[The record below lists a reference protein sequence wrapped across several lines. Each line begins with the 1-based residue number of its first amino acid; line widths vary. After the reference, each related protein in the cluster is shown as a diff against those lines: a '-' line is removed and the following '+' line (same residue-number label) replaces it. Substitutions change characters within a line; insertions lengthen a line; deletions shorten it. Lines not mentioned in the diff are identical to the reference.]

1 MLSRMLCAGALAILL
16 GSISVM
22 IPSEAQAS
30 VLADLSVED
39 RAVGAT
45 FIVEGEVQTVWT
57 EMDEKGRIWT
67 RARVRVDA
75 QLKGEDLPGEIV
87 VDSMGGRFGDYSLT
101 VVGQA
106 VFSEGEQLFLFLDE
120 IQNGSRLV
128 PLGKFLGKYT
138 VRRAPGE
145 TRHHVL
151 NWHPRG
157 GTSTFDHRFIPHPT
171 PVQRFYLDDL
181 RQTVSETMAT
191 GWMGQEIPGLSP
203 LQLEQRNTSVRRRL
217 P

>member
-1 MLSRMLCAGALAILL
+1 MLSRMLRAGALALL
-16 GSISVM
+16 MSSITSLLS
-22 IPSEAQAS
+22 SEAQAS

-39 RAVGAT
+39 RSVGAT
-45 FIVEGEVQTVWT
+45 FIIEGEVQTIWT

-67 RARVRVDA
+67 RARVRVDD
-75 QLKGEDLPGEIV
+75 QLKGEDLPGEVV

-106 VFSEGEQLFLFLDE
+106 VFSQGEKVFLFLDE
-120 IQNGSRLV
+120 VQNGSRLV

-138 VRRAPGE
+138 IRRAPGE

-151 NWHPRG
+151 NWHARG
-157 GTSTFDHRFIPHPT
+157 GASTFDHRFIPHPSPT
-171 PVQRFYLDDL
+171 RRFYLSDL
-181 RQTVSETMAT
+181 RQTVAETLET

-203 LQLEQRNTSVRRRL
+203 VQLEQRNTAARRRVQ
-217 P
+217 

>member
-1 MLSRMLCAGALAILL
+1 MLSRILCAGALAILL

-39 RAVGAT
+39 RSVGAT

-75 QLKGEDLPGEIV
+75 QMKGEDLPTEIV

-106 VFSEGEQLFLFLDE
+106 VFSTGEHVFLFLDE

-145 TRHHVL
+145 ARHHVL

-157 GTSTFDHRFIPHPT
+157 GASTFDHRFIPHPT
-171 PVQRFYLDDL
+171 PTQRFYLDDL
-181 RQTVSETMAT
+181 RQTVTETLAT

-203 LQLEQRNTSVRRRL
+203 LQLEQRNTAARRRL